1 MNKIASVAAI
11 AALGIVAAPRPGMA
25 GTRPAEFQVVPFERN
40 DTLNLVRAAW
50 EKGTGCPNTGDPAY
64 ICRTDASD
72 TDDRLN
78 QGLLLAKSGSG
89 LGDPGQAGATLV
101 GVQGQRITDLTTPIL
116 GYDIRRDGKWMQD
129 APSGSHCGKP
139 SIDFSTGGTAK
150 GSPRFEVQI
159 GGYWYYIPCGAETLP
174 DPAAFQGWLRLQWTA
189 ASLLPADVGGPP
201 IATLLATGPQQ
212 VTTVQIVFDASPD
225 DFELPADA
233 LALAV
238 LDNIFA
244 FNRVEGDGSVAA
256 SHPSDE
262 DEGGGKDKDR
272 NSCEYRHSDSHP
284 ERNKVSYYDP
294 DQKMRMS
301 STNIRSATYEANCV
315 NLVGDALV
323 NGKSGY
329 TYTYQACDLSTG
341 LTPGIGT
348 YSISING
355 PGVVYSKSAP
365 MTSGFVY
372 IHPHL

>member
-1 MNKIASVAAI
+1 MNKIALL
-11 AALGIVAAPRPGMA
+11 ALVTVVGIVTAPRSGLA
-25 GTRPAEFQVVPFERN
+25 GTRPSDFQVVPFERN
-40 DTLNLVRAAW
+40 DTLNLVRSAW
-50 EKGTGCPNTGDPAY
+50 EKGTGCPNTADAAY
-64 ICRTDASD
+64 TCRQDFSD

-101 GVQGQRITDLTTPIL
+101 GVQGRISDLTTPIL
-116 GYDIRRDGKWMQD
+116 GYDIRRDWNWGQD
-129 APSGSHCGKP
+129 VPSGSHCGKP
-139 SIDFSTGGTAK
+139 SIDASTGGTAK
-150 GSPRFEVQI
+150 GSPRFEVQV
-159 GGYWYYIPCGAETLP
+159 GGYWYYIPCGALAPP
-174 DPAAFQGWLRLQWTA
+174 DPAAPQGWLRLKWPA
-189 ASLLPADVGGPP
+189 AALVPADPGAPPVG
-201 IATLLATGPQQ
+201 ALVAQHAQ

-225 DFELPADA
+225 IAELPGDA

-262 DEGGGKDKDR
+262 DEGGGEDKDH
-272 NSCEYRHSDSHP
+272 NSCEYRHSDSQP

-294 DQKMRMS
+294 SQKMRMS

-315 NLVGDALV
+315 NLVGDAVV
-323 NGKSGY
+323 NGKPGY

-348 YSISING
+348 FNMAING
-355 PGVVYSKSAP
+355 PGVVYSKAAP